1 MGKKSRCMTRAAR
14 EKYLTKLAYDL
25 AEKKLLDG
33 TASSQLIHDLIVA
46 GSQSEQLKQK
56 RMKAE
61 IKLADAKVASIKAA
75 ETSKELYEQAMSA
88 LKKYQGNMNG

>member
-1 MGKKSRCMTRAAR
+1 
-14 EKYLTKLAYDL
+14 
-25 AEKKLLDG
+25 
-33 TASSQLIHDLIVA
+33 
-46 GSQSEQLKQK
+46 
-56 RMKAE
+56 MKAE